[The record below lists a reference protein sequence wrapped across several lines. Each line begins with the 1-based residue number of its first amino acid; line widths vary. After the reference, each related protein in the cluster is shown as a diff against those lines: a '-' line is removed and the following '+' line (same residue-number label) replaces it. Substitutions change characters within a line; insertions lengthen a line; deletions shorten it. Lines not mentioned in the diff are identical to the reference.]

1 MSDPIRFLVS
11 FGQAVSTMAL
21 YNDGHPA
28 RERALDRSYRCLR
41 DLQANDPLP
50 RFSFL
55 GEETIYQ
62 ETALRELGDWE
73 WGTRLAQAGVQRI
86 ELDTNVT
93 REQYEEFLEEMMA
106 RITLSVIDTSEARTN
121 RATGIKIGALGI
133 RGETR
138 EIQEKLDAPAP
149 VATISY
155 SLSEE
160 AASIQSMHR
169 DVQERGKLPLAEA
182 EAVVRS
188 LSMAMHGD
196 QQMILP
202 LLQLREFDEYTTTH
216 SLNVSVLVMA
226 LTESLGLGQQDIRT
240 FGIAGLLHDLGKVHI
255 PQDILNKPGKL
266 TDEERNVMQ
275 AHPVMGAKMIIE
287 SGRRL
292 DLAAAVAHEHHI
304 MINGHGYPTYHYRRD
319 CHKASKLVHVCDV
332 FDALRTRRPYRD
344 AWEQERVLTYIE
356 ERAGTEFE
364 PEAATAFVTMMR
376 KVASGIQRSPMPAA
390 NGSEPAPAP
399 AENKTGTATAENKI
413 DAAPSAPS
421 APGVTPPKPPEGQA

>member
-21 YNDGHPA
+21 YNEGHPA
-28 RERALDRSYRCLR
+28 RERAVDRSYRCLR
-41 DLQANDPLP
+41 DLQQHDPHP

-62 ETALRELGDWE
+62 DTALRELGDWE

-106 RITLSVIDTSEARTN
+106 RITLSFIDTAEARPN
-121 RATGIKIGALGI
+121 RSTGIKVGALGI
-133 RGETR
+133 KGETR
-138 EIQEKLDAPAP
+138 AAQEAIDAPTP
-149 VATISY
+149 IATISY
-155 SLSEE
+155 SLGEE

-169 DVQERGKLPLAEA
+169 EVQARGKLPLAEA

-196 QQMILP
+196 QEMILP

-226 LTESLGLGQQDIRT
+226 LAESLDLAQQDVRT
-240 FGIAGLLHDLGKVHI
+240 FGIAGLLHDLGKVSI
-255 PQDILNKPGKL
+255 PTDILNKPGKL
-266 TDEERNVMQ
+266 TDEERQIMQ
-275 AHPVMGAKMIIE
+275 QHPVAGAKLIIE

-304 MINGHGYPTYHYRRD
+304 MINGKGYPTHHYHRD

-344 AWEQERVLTYIE
+344 AWETERVLTYIE

-364 PEAATAFVTMMR
+364 PESATAFVKMMR
-376 KVASGIQRSPMPAA
+376 RVEAGIQMSSLSSLSSVEPVKPAS
-390 NGSEPAPAP
+390 NGL
-399 AENKTGTATAENKI
+399 
-413 DAAPSAPS
+413 
-421 APGVTPPKPPEGQA
+421 TPNTSVPT

>member
-11 FGQAVSTMAL
+11 FGKAVSTMAL

-28 RERALDRSYRCLR
+28 RERAVDRSYQCLR
-41 DLQANDPLP
+41 DLQKNDPHP

-62 ETALRELGDWE
+62 DTSLRELGDWE
-73 WGTRLAQAGVQRI
+73 WANRLAQAGVQRM
-86 ELDTNVT
+86 EFDTDVS

-106 RITLSVIDTSEARTN
+106 RITLSFIDSAEARTN
-121 RATGIKIGALGI
+121 RPTGIKVGALGI
-133 RGETR
+133 RGETKKL
-138 EIQEKLDAPAP
+138 QESFETPVP

-155 SLSEE
+155 SLGEE
-160 AASIQSMHR
+160 AESVQSMHR
-169 DVQERGKLPLAEA
+169 EVLERGKLPLAEA

-226 LTESLGLGQQDIRT
+226 LAEYLELAQQDVRT
-240 FGIAGLLHDLGKVHI
+240 FGIAGLLHDLGKVTI
-255 PQDILNKPGKL
+255 PTEILNKPGKL
-266 TDEERNVMQ
+266 TDEERLVMQ
-275 AHPVMGAKMIIE
+275 NHPVQGAKLIIE

-304 MINGHGYPTYHYRRD
+304 MINGHGYPTRHYHRP
-319 CHKASKLVHVCDV
+319 CHKASNLVHVCDV
-332 FDALRTRRPYRD
+332 YDALRTKRPYRES
-344 AWEQERVLTYIE
+344 WETERVVGYIE

-364 PEAATAFVTMMR
+364 PEIAGAFVRMIR
-376 KVASGIQRSPMPAA
+376 KVEGGIQLS
-390 NGSEPAPAP
+390 
-399 AENKTGTATAENKI
+399 
-413 DAAPSAPS
+413 
-421 APGVTPPKPPEGQA
+421 

>member
-28 RERALDRSYRCLR
+28 RERAVDRSYRCLR
-41 DLQANDPLP
+41 DLQEHYPHP

-62 ETALRELGDWE
+62 ERALRELGDWE
-73 WGTRLAQAGVQRI
+73 WGTRLAQAGVQRM
-86 ELDTNVT
+86 ELDANVT
-93 REQYEEFLEEMMA
+93 REGFEEFLEEMMA
-106 RITLSVIDTSEARTN
+106 RITLSFIDSAEARPT
-121 RATGIKIGALGI
+121 RQSGIKVGTLGI
-133 RGETR
+133 RGDTKEVQKPVEADVR
-138 EIQEKLDAPAP
+138 

-155 SLSEE
+155 ALGEE

-169 DVQERGKLPLAEA
+169 EVQERGKLPLAEA

-196 QQMILP
+196 QDMILP

-216 SLNVSVLVMA
+216 SLNVSVLTMA
-226 LTESLGLGQQDIRT
+226 LAEAVGLAQQDVRT
-240 FGIAGLLHDLGKVHI
+240 FGVAGLLHDLGKVNV
-255 PQDILNKPGKL
+255 PEEILNKPGKL
-266 TDEERNVMQ
+266 TEEERTIMQ
-275 AHPVMGAKMIIE
+275 QHPVDGAKLIIE

-304 MINGHGYPTYHYRRD
+304 MINGHGYPACHYRRD

-332 FDALRTRRPYRD
+332 YDALRTRRPYRD
-344 AWEQERVLTYIE
+344 AWEAERVLAYIE

-364 PEAATAFVTMMR
+364 PDAAAAFVRMMR
-376 KVASGIQRSPMPAA
+376 KAEKGIQLSPLLSE
-390 NGSEPAPAP
+390 NG
-399 AENKTGTATAENKI
+399 
-413 DAAPSAPS
+413 AAPSAPPTQDQS
-421 APGVTPPKPPEGQA
+421 NSVPPAPSNAPKKHAGS

>member
-21 YNDGHPA
+21 YNEGHPA
-28 RERALDRSYRCLR
+28 RERAVDRSYQCLR
-41 DLQANDPLP
+41 DLQQHDPTP

-86 ELDTNVT
+86 ELNTDVK

-106 RITLSVIDTSEARTN
+106 RITLSFIDSAEARPN
-121 RATGIKIGALGI
+121 RPTGIKIGALGI
-133 RGETR
+133 KGETR
-138 EIQEKLDAPAP
+138 EQQETLDSAVA

-155 SLSEE
+155 SLGEE

-216 SLNVSVLVMA
+216 CLNVSVLVMA
-226 LTESLGLGQQDIRT
+226 LAESLGLGQQDVRT
-240 FGIAGLLHDLGKVHI
+240 FGIAGLLHDLGKVSV

-266 TDEERNVMQ
+266 TDEERQVMQ
-275 AHPVMGAKMIIE
+275 QHPVAGAKLIIE

-304 MINGHGYPTYHYRRD
+304 MINGHGYPTQHYHRD

-332 FDALRTRRPYRD
+332 YDALRTKRPYRD
-344 AWEQERVLTYIE
+344 AWEAERVMGYIE

-364 PEAATAFVTMMR
+364 PEAASAFVRMMR
-376 KVASGIQRSPMPAA
+376 KAEGGIQRSPLPPT
-390 NGSEPAPAP
+390 NGGAL
-399 AENKTGTATAENKI
+399 
-413 DAAPSAPS
+413 PSA
-421 APGVTPPKPPEGQA
+421 AHK

>member
-21 YNDGHPA
+21 YNEGHPA
-28 RERALDRSYRCLR
+28 RERAVDRSYRCLR
-41 DLQANDPLP
+41 DLQQHDPHP

-62 ETALRELGDWE
+62 DTALRELGDWE

-106 RITLSVIDTSEARTN
+106 RITLSFIDTAEARPN
-121 RATGIKIGALGI
+121 RPTGIKVGALGI
-133 RGETR
+133 KGETR
-138 EIQEKLDAPAP
+138 AAQEAIDAPTP
-149 VATISY
+149 IATISY
-155 SLSEE
+155 SLGEE

-169 DVQERGKLPLAEA
+169 EVQARGKLPLAEA

-226 LTESLGLGQQDIRT
+226 LAESLDLAQQDVRT
-240 FGIAGLLHDLGKVHI
+240 FGIAGLLHDLGKMSI
-255 PQDILNKPGKL
+255 PTDILNKPGKL
-266 TDEERNVMQ
+266 TDEERQIMQ
-275 AHPVMGAKMIIE
+275 QHPVAGAKLIIE

-304 MINGHGYPTYHYRRD
+304 MINGKGYPTHHYHRD

-344 AWEQERVLTYIE
+344 AWETERVLTYIE

-364 PEAATAFVTMMR
+364 PESATAFVKMMR
-376 KVASGIQRSPMPAA
+376 RVEAGIQMSSLSPEEPVKAA
-390 NGSEPAPAP
+390 SNGL
-399 AENKTGTATAENKI
+399 
-413 DAAPSAPS
+413 
-421 APGVTPPKPPEGQA
+421 TPNTSVPT

>member
-28 RERALDRSYRCLR
+28 RERAVDRSFRCLR
-41 DLQANDPLP
+41 DLQQFDPLP

-62 ETALRELGDWE
+62 ETALRELGEWE
-73 WGTRLAQAGVQRI
+73 WGTRLAHAGVQRM
-86 ELDTNVT
+86 ELDKNVT
-93 REQYEEFLEEMMA
+93 REEYEEFLEEMMA
-106 RITLSVIDTSEARTN
+106 RITLSFIDTAEARPG
-121 RATGIKIGALGI
+121 RPSGIKVGTLGI
-133 RGETR
+133 RGDTK
-138 EIQEKLDAPAP
+138 KLEESFQAEVP

-155 SLSEE
+155 SLGEE

-169 DVQERGKLPLAEA
+169 EVLDRGKLPLAEA

-196 QQMILP
+196 TEMILP

-216 SLNVSVLVMA
+216 SLNVSVLTMA
-226 LTESLGLGQQDIRT
+226 LSESLGLAQQDVRT
-240 FGIAGLLHDLGKVHI
+240 FGIAGLLHDLGKVNV
-255 PQDILNKPGKL
+255 PQEILNKPGKL
-266 TDEERNVMQ
+266 TDEERTIMQ
-275 AHPVMGAKMIIE
+275 QHPAAGARLIIE
-287 SGRRL
+287 SGKRL

-304 MINGHGYPTYHYRRD
+304 MINGHGYPACHYRRD

-332 FDALRTRRPYRD
+332 YDALRTRRPYRD
-344 AWEQERVLTYIE
+344 AWEAERVLTYIE

-364 PEAATAFVTMMR
+364 PEAAMAFVRMMR
-376 KVASGIQRSPMPAA
+376 KVEKGVQLSPLAPA
-390 NGSEPAPAP
+390 NGP
-399 AENKTGTATAENKI
+399 
-413 DAAPSAPS
+413 DPS
-421 APGVTPPKPPEGQA
+421 TPPVDDKGGPLPISNGALPKLPEGQP

>member
-28 RERALDRSYRCLR
+28 RERAVDRSYRCLR
-41 DLQANDPLP
+41 DLQQHDPHP

-86 ELDTNVT
+86 ELDAAVT

-106 RITLSVIDTSEARTN
+106 RITLSFIDTSESRPN
-121 RATGIKIGALGI
+121 RPTGIKVGALGI
-133 RGETR
+133 RGETK
-138 EIQEKLDAPAP
+138 EIRDSLETPVP

-155 SLSEE
+155 SLGEE
-160 AASIQSMHR
+160 AESIQSMHR
-169 DVQERGKLPLAEA
+169 EVQARGKLPLAEA

-226 LTESLGLGQQDIRT
+226 LAEHLQLAQQDVRA
-240 FGIAGLLHDLGKVHI
+240 FGIAGLLHDLGKVNV

-266 TDEERNVMQ
+266 TDQEREVMQ
-275 AHPVMGAKMIIE
+275 QHPVSGAKLIIE

-292 DLAAAVAHEHHI
+292 ELAAAVAHEHHI
-304 MINGHGYPTYHYRRD
+304 MINGQGYPVRHYHRR
-319 CHKASKLVHVCDV
+319 CHKASNLVHVCDV
-332 FDALRTRRPYRD
+332 YDALRTRRPYRD
-344 AWEQERVLTYIE
+344 AWESARVLTYIE

-364 PEAATAFVTMMR
+364 PDIASAFVQMMR
-376 KVASGIQRSPMPAA
+376 KVEPGIQLSPVPPV
-390 NGSEPAPAP
+390 PAPAAP
-399 AENKTGTATAENKI
+399 PPSRNGTGTPQGA
-413 DAAPSAPS
+413 SS
-421 APGVTPPKPPEGQA
+421 

>member
-1 MSDPIRFLVS
+1 MSDPVQFLVS

-28 RERALDRSYRCLR
+28 RERAVDRSYRCLR
-41 DLQANDPLP
+41 DLQQFDPNP

-55 GEETIYQ
+55 GEETIYG
-62 ETALRELGDWE
+62 ETALRELGDWD
-73 WGTRLAQAGVQRI
+73 WGTRLAQAGVQRM
-86 ELDTNVT
+86 ELANDVT
-93 REQYEEFLEEMMA
+93 REEYEEFLEEMMA
-106 RITLSVIDTSEARTN
+106 RITLSVIDSAELRPT
-121 RATGIKIGALGI
+121 RASGIKVGTLGI
-133 RGETR
+133 RGEA
-138 EIQEKLDAPAP
+138 QESPENLQAETPI
-149 VATISY
+149 ATISY
-155 SLSEE
+155 SLGDE
-160 AASIQSMHR
+160 AASILSMHKE
-169 DVQERGKLPLAEA
+169 VQERGKLPLAEA

-196 QQMILP
+196 SQMILP

-216 SLNVSVLVMA
+216 SLNVSVLTMA
-226 LTESLGLGQQDIRT
+226 LAESLGLATDDVRT
-240 FGIAGLLHDLGKVHI
+240 FGIAGLLHDLGKVNV

-266 TDEERNVMQ
+266 TDQEREVMQ
-275 AHPVMGAKMIIE
+275 QHPTAGAKLIIE

-304 MINGHGYPTYHYRRD
+304 MINGHGYPKRHYDRD

-344 AWEQERVLTYIE
+344 AWESERALTYIE

-376 KVASGIQRSPMPAA
+376 KAESGIQLSPMPEAA
-390 NGSEPAPAP
+390 GNAV
-399 AENKTGTATAENKI
+399 
-413 DAAPSAPS
+413 AAPSNGAADAPAQQNATTS
-421 APGVTPPKPPEGQA
+421 VPIGTTP

>member
-1 MSDPIRFLVS
+1 MSDPVRFLVS

-21 YNDGHPA
+21 YNEGHPA
-28 RERALDRSYRCLR
+28 RERAVDRSYRCLR
-41 DLQANDPLP
+41 DLQQHDPYP

-62 ETALRELGDWE
+62 ENALRDLGDWE
-73 WGTRLAQAGVQRI
+73 WGTRLAQAGVQRM

-106 RITLSVIDTSEARTN
+106 RITLSFIDSAEARPN
-121 RATGIKIGALGI
+121 RPSGIKVGTLGI
-133 RGETR
+133 RGDTKELQDTLA
-138 EIQEKLDAPAP
+138 EEVP

-155 SLSEE
+155 ALGEE
-160 AASIQSMHR
+160 AASIQSMHKE
-169 DVQERGKLPLAEA
+169 VQERGKLPLAEA

-196 QQMILP
+196 QEMILP

-216 SLNVSVLVMA
+216 SLNVSVLTMA
-226 LTESLGLGQQDIRT
+226 LAESLGLAQQDVRT
-240 FGIAGLLHDLGKVHI
+240 FGIAGLLHDLGKVNV
-255 PQDILNKPGKL
+255 PQEILNKPGKL
-266 TDEERNVMQ
+266 TEEERTIMQ
-275 AHPVMGAKMIIE
+275 QHPVAGAKLIIE

-304 MINGHGYPTYHYRRD
+304 MINGHGYPTCHYRRD

-332 FDALRTRRPYRD
+332 YDALRTRRPYRD
-344 AWEQERVLTYIE
+344 AWESERVLTYID

-364 PEAATAFVTMMR
+364 PEAANAFVKMMR
-376 KVASGIQRSPMPAA
+376 KAEKGIQLSPMGPENGAAPAA
-390 NGSEPAPAP
+390 SAEDKTNSVPAAPAIAP
-399 AENKTGTATAENKI
+399 KKHAE
-413 DAAPSAPS
+413 S
-421 APGVTPPKPPEGQA
+421 

>member
-28 RERALDRSYRCLR
+28 RERAVDRSYTCLQE
-41 DLQANDPLP
+41 LQQVNPIP

-55 GEETIYQ
+55 GEETIYG

-73 WGTRLAQAGVQRI
+73 WGTRLARAGVQRM
-86 ELDTNVT
+86 ELASNVT
-93 REQYEEFLEEMMA
+93 REEYEEFLEEMMA
-106 RITLSVIDTSEARTN
+106 RITLSVIDTAEARPT
-121 RATGIKIGALGI
+121 RSTGIKVGTLGI
-133 RGETR
+133 RGETKA
-138 EIQEKLDAPAP
+138 IQESLEAHVP

-155 SLSEE
+155 SLGEE

-169 DVQERGKLPLAEA
+169 EVQARGKLPLAEA

-196 QQMILP
+196 QEMILP
-202 LLQLREFDEYTTTH
+202 LLQLKEFDEYTTTH
-216 SLNVSVLVMA
+216 SLNVSVLTMA
-226 LTESLGLGQQDIRT
+226 LTESLGLAGQDVRT
-240 FGIAGLLHDLGKVHI
+240 FGIAGLLHDLGKVNV

-266 TDEERNVMQ
+266 TDQERMVMQ
-275 AHPVMGAKMIIE
+275 QHPTDGAKLIID

-304 MINGHGYPTYHYRRD
+304 MINGQGYPNRHYQRD
-319 CHKASKLVHVCDV
+319 CHKASLLVHVCDV
-332 FDALRTRRPYRD
+332 YDALRTRRPYRD
-344 AWEQERVLTYIE
+344 AWESARALTYIE

-364 PEAATAFVTMMR
+364 PDAATAFVSMMR
-376 KVASGIQRSPMPAA
+376 KAENGIQLSPMP
-390 NGSEPAPAP
+390 EKAP
-399 AENKTGTATAENKI
+399 
-413 DAAPSAPS
+413 
-421 APGVTPPKPPEGQA
+421 

>member
-21 YNDGHPA
+21 YNEGHPA
-28 RERALDRSYRCLR
+28 RERAVDRSYQCLR
-41 DLQANDPLP
+41 DLQQHDPHP

-106 RITLSVIDTSEARTN
+106 RITLSFIDTAESRPS
-121 RATGIKIGALGI
+121 RPTGIKVGALGI
-133 RGETR
+133 RGESKEIR
-138 EIQEKLDAPAP
+138 ESLETPVP

-155 SLSEE
+155 SLGEE
-160 AASIQSMHR
+160 AESIQSMHR
-169 DVQERGKLPLAEA
+169 EVQSRGRLPLAEA

-226 LTESLGLGQQDIRT
+226 LAEHLQLSQTDVRA
-240 FGIAGLLHDLGKVHI
+240 FGIAGLLHDLGKVHV
-255 PQDILNKPGKL
+255 PKDILNKPGKL
-266 TDEERNVMQ
+266 TDLERDVMQ
-275 AHPVMGAKMIIE
+275 QHPVAGAKLIIE

-304 MINGHGYPTYHYRRD
+304 MINGQGYPVRHYHRG
-319 CHKASKLVHVCDV
+319 CHKASNLVHVCDV
-332 FDALRTRRPYRD
+332 YDALRTKRPYRD
-344 AWEQERVLTYIE
+344 SWESQRVLTYIE

-364 PEAATAFVTMMR
+364 PDVARSFVSMMRRVEGGIQLSPLLPAAAGPATLPHAGAAAATGGT
-376 KVASGIQRSPMPAA
+376 PAA
-390 NGSEPAPAP
+390 NGAPPA
-399 AENKTGTATAENKI
+399 
-413 DAAPSAPS
+413 S
-421 APGVTPPKPPEGQA
+421 PKPAQSSH

>member
-1 MSDPIRFLVS
+1 MSDPIQFLVS

-28 RERALDRSYRCLR
+28 RERAVDRSYRCLR
-41 DLQANDPLP
+41 DLQQFDPNP

-55 GEETIYQ
+55 GEETIYG
-62 ETALRELGDWE
+62 ETALRELGDWD
-73 WGTRLAQAGVQRI
+73 WGTRLAQAGVQRM
-86 ELDTNVT
+86 ELANHVT
-93 REQYEEFLEEMMA
+93 RDEYEEFLEEMMA
-106 RITLSVIDTSEARTN
+106 RITLSVIDSAESRPTRSS
-121 RATGIKIGALGI
+121 GIKIGALGI

-138 EIQEKLDAPAP
+138 EIQETLEANVP

-155 SLSEE
+155 SLGDE
-160 AASIQSMHR
+160 AASILSMHKE
-169 DVQERGKLPLAEA
+169 VQERGKLPLAEA

-196 QQMILP
+196 SEMILP
-202 LLQLREFDEYTTTH
+202 LLQLKEFDEYTTTH
-216 SLNVSVLVMA
+216 SLNVSVLTMA
-226 LTESLGLGQQDIRT
+226 LAESLGLAAQDVRT
-240 FGIAGLLHDLGKVHI
+240 FGIAGLLHDLGKVNV

-266 TDEERNVMQ
+266 TEQEREVMQ
-275 AHPVMGAKMIIE
+275 QHPTAGAKLIIE

-304 MINGHGYPTYHYRRD
+304 MINGHGYPKRHYDRD

-344 AWEQERVLTYIE
+344 AWESARVLTYIE

-376 KVASGIQRSPMPAA
+376 KAESGIQLSPMPEAPGNAA
-390 NGSEPAPAP
+390 AAG
-399 AENKTGTATAENKI
+399 
-413 DAAPSAPS
+413 APSAAGS
-421 APGVTPPKPPEGQA
+421 TAQPPATTFGPLGKTPEGAQ

>member
-1 MSDPIRFLVS
+1 MSDPVQFLVS

-28 RERALDRSYRCLR
+28 RERAVDRSYRCLR
-41 DLQANDPLP
+41 DLQQFDPNP

-55 GEETIYQ
+55 GEETIYG
-62 ETALRELGDWE
+62 ETALRELGDWD
-73 WGTRLAQAGVQRI
+73 WGTRLAQAGVQRM
-86 ELDTNVT
+86 ELANDVT
-93 REQYEEFLEEMMA
+93 REEYEEFLEEMMA
-106 RITLSVIDTSEARTN
+106 RITLSVIDSAELRPT
-121 RATGIKIGALGI
+121 RASGIKVGTLGI
-133 RGETR
+133 RGET
-138 EIQEKLDAPAP
+138 QESPENLQAETPI
-149 VATISY
+149 ATISY
-155 SLSEE
+155 SLGDE
-160 AASIQSMHR
+160 AASILSMHKE
-169 DVQERGKLPLAEA
+169 VQERGKLPLAEA

-196 QQMILP
+196 SQMILP

-216 SLNVSVLVMA
+216 SLNVSVLTMA
-226 LTESLGLGQQDIRT
+226 LAESLGLATDDVRT
-240 FGIAGLLHDLGKVHI
+240 FGIAGLLHDLGKVNV

-266 TDEERNVMQ
+266 TDQEREVMQ
-275 AHPVMGAKMIIE
+275 QHPTAGAKLIIE

-304 MINGHGYPTYHYRRD
+304 MINGHGYPKRHYDRD

-344 AWEQERVLTYIE
+344 AWESERALTYIE

-376 KVASGIQRSPMPAA
+376 KAESGIQLSPIPEAA
-390 NGSEPAPAP
+390 GNAV
-399 AENKTGTATAENKI
+399 
-413 DAAPSAPS
+413 AAPSNGAADAPAQQNATTS
-421 APGVTPPKPPEGQA
+421 VPIGTTP

>member
-1 MSDPIRFLVS
+1 MSDPIQFLVS

-28 RERALDRSYRCLR
+28 RERAVDRSYRCLR
-41 DLQANDPLP
+41 DLQQFDPTP

-55 GEETIYQ
+55 GEETIYG
-62 ETALRELGDWE
+62 ETALRELGDWD
-73 WGTRLAQAGVQRI
+73 WGTRLAQAGVQRM
-86 ELDTNVT
+86 ELANNVT
-93 REQYEEFLEEMMA
+93 REEYEEFLEEMMA
-106 RITLSVIDTSEARTN
+106 RITLSVIDSAESRPT
-121 RATGIKIGALGI
+121 RASGIKVGTLGI
-133 RGETR
+133 RGETK
-138 EIQEKLDAPAP
+138 EIQETLETDVP

-155 SLSEE
+155 SLGDE
-160 AASIQSMHR
+160 AASILSMHKE
-169 DVQERGKLPLAEA
+169 VQERGKLPLAEA

-196 QQMILP
+196 SQMILP

-216 SLNVSVLVMA
+216 SLNVSVLTMA
-226 LTESLGLGQQDIRT
+226 LAESLGLATDDVRT
-240 FGIAGLLHDLGKVHI
+240 FGIAGLLHDLGKVNV

-266 TDEERNVMQ
+266 TDQERQVMQ
-275 AHPVMGAKMIIE
+275 QHPTAGAKLIIE

-304 MINGHGYPTYHYRRD
+304 MINGHGYPKRHYDRD

-344 AWEQERVLTYIE
+344 AWESERALTYIE

-376 KVASGIQRSPMPAA
+376 KAESGIQLSPMPEA
-390 NGSEPAPAP
+390 
-399 AENKTGTATAENKI
+399 AENGVAAPPTGAA
-413 DAAPSAPS
+413 DAAGQQA
-421 APGVTPPKPPEGQA
+421 GTTPVLLGKTPQGTI

>member
-28 RERALDRSYRCLR
+28 RARAVDRSYQCLR
-41 DLQANDPLP
+41 DLQQHDPHP

-62 ETALRELGDWE
+62 DTALRELGDWE
-73 WGTRLAQAGVQRI
+73 WGTRLAQAGVQRM
-86 ELDTNVT
+86 ELESGVT

-106 RITLSVIDTSEARTN
+106 RITLSFIDSAEARPN
-121 RATGIKIGALGI
+121 RPTGIKVGSLGI

-138 EIQEKLDAPAP
+138 DLKDSLEAAVP

-155 SLSEE
+155 SLGEE
-160 AASIQSMHR
+160 VESIQSMHR
-169 DVQERGKLPLAEA
+169 EVLERGKLPLAEA

-196 QQMILP
+196 QEMILP

-226 LTESLGLGQQDIRT
+226 LAEYLELAQQDVRT
-240 FGIAGLLHDLGKVHI
+240 FGIAGLLHDLGKVNI
-255 PQDILNKPGKL
+255 PPDILNKPGKL
-266 TDEERNVMQ
+266 TDQERQVMQ
-275 AHPVMGAKMIIE
+275 NHPVEGAKLIIE

-304 MINGHGYPTYHYRRD
+304 MINGHGYPTRHYHRD
-319 CHKASKLVHVCDV
+319 CHKASNLVHVCDV
-332 FDALRTRRPYRD
+332 YDALRTKRPYRD
-344 AWEQERVLTYIE
+344 SWESERVLTYIE

-364 PEAATAFVTMMR
+364 PAAASAFVRMMR
-376 KVASGIQRSPMPAA
+376 KVEGGVQLSSIAPPNGEKPASPQNNGSSPAPPAA
-390 NGSEPAPAP
+390 TPAKPAG
-399 AENKTGTATAENKI
+399 E
-413 DAAPSAPS
+413 S
-421 APGVTPPKPPEGQA
+421 